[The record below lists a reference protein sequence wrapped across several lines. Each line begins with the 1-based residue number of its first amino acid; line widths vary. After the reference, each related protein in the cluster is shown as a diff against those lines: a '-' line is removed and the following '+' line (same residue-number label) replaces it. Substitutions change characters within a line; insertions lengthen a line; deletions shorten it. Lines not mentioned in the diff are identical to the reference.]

1 MFLRLPA
8 SRQLGA
14 RVDGMVNTH
23 ELPINVVRTNKPK
36 MLTGLS
42 QKGTRPGMGVLPSP
56 IADKTATGGQA
67 GPTPSHGTYA
77 ERGKPVVLPPG
88 RHVARHSRW
97 GGGYRRMEEA
107 KATR

>member
-42 QKGTRPGMGVLPSP
+42 QKARGLVWEFSLLPSQTRRP
-56 IADKTATGGQA
+56 PADRQDLPHHMVRTRNVVSPSSSHQGRQA
-67 GPTPSHGTYA
+67 
-77 ERGKPVVLPPG
+77 V
-88 RHVARHSRW
+88 RHSRW